1 MTFQISFKR
10 SYGILIIIS
19 FIFFT
24 VFSCS
29 ENRSDNK
36 IKSSLSIEE
45 INSNFM
51 NPPDN
56 MRPWTYYYWINN
68 HVSKEGIT
76 RDLEAMAK
84 VGIGTAL
91 IANMNL
97 RNDEQGKVVMLSE
110 KWKELTRH
118 AIREGGRLG
127 IDIGLFNCPGFS
139 SSGGPWNDFANSMK
153 YLDYTKIK
161 LKGGKSVSIKLDA
174 PENQLK
180 DVRLL
185 AFPARDQVL
194 DNKIFKI
201 SSNKKLKEL
210 KGLVRL

>member
-110 KWKELTRH
+110 KWK
-118 AIREGGRLG
+118 
-127 IDIGLFNCPGFS
+127 
-139 SSGGPWNDFANSMK
+139 NSHG
-153 YLDYTKIK
+153 TPF
-161 LKGGKSVSIKLDA
+161 V
-174 PENQLK
+174 
-180 DVRLL
+180 
-185 AFPARDQVL
+185 
-194 DNKIFKI
+194 
-201 SSNKKLKEL
+201 KEED
-210 KGLVRL
+210 